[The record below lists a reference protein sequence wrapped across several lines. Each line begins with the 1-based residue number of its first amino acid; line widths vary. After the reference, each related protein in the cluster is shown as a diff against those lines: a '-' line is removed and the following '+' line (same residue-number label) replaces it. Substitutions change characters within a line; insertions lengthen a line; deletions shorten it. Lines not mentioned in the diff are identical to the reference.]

1 MKCFGIVFK
10 SKEVIEGIGGNLK
23 KMVVGLVVFEEE
35 GRGIERRGLE
45 RVLVVGGIKD
55 MEGGRG
61 GVGKNMRGVV

>member
-1 MKCFGIVFK
+1 
-10 SKEVIEGIGGNLK
+10 
-23 KMVVGLVVFEEE
+23 MVVGLVVFEEE
-35 GRGIERRGLE
+35 RRGIERRGLE